1 MKLIRISLLVLF
13 AAGFA
18 SAQTIPPVKAKSLND
33 SEVRLPNPGS
43 QQVLILIL
51 GFSHKSGDVVKVWGK
66 QISADFHDDSR
77 VSYFQMPNL
86 QGVPGFVKP
95 MILSGM
101 RKDTPPAEQPHF
113 VPIYDNKAE
122 WKKIVHFSAPDDAYL
137 IVAPPDGRPVWQA
150 HGPYSEATYTE
161 LKQSVSAL
169 LEKAAN
175 LVPKS

>member
-1 MKLIRISLLVLF
+1 MKLLRISLLVF
-13 AAGFA
+13 FSATFA

-33 SEVRLPNPGS
+33 SEVSLPNPGS

-51 GFSHKSGDVVKVWGK
+51 GFSHKSGDVVKAWGK

-86 QGVPGFVKP
+86 QGVPAFVKP

-101 RKDTPPAEQPHF
+101 RKDTAPTEQPHF
-113 VPIYDNKAE
+113 VPIYDSKAE
-122 WKKIVHFSAPDDAYL
+122 WQKLVHFSAPDDAYL
-137 IVAPPDGRPVWQA
+137 IVATPDGRPVWQA

-161 LKQSVSAL
+161 LKKSVLNL
-169 LEKAAN
+169 LEKSAG
-175 LVPKS
+175 LVPKP